1 MSFFWYMRI
10 WQDFVVFVLQ
20 FILQIAQ
27 IPLFIYTAISMC
39 VQKIMFKLSLAIR
52 VISLS
57 EKLLFCHQL
66 WHSSL
71 AYTCKTTDKLQQH
84 RLLSV
89 KALKL
94 TGSWLRQTM
103 MQRLRSLNLKYKK
116 KINTRTW
123 YFFISG
129 ELNFTS
135 ISMSQSLSILRLVID
150 CCFYRGAAVQFLS
163 NCLNISL
170 HIYFKLQFVV
180 SEGVNQGLHW

>member
-1 MSFFWYMRI
+1 
-10 WQDFVVFVLQ
+10 
-20 FILQIAQ
+20 
-27 IPLFIYTAISMC
+27 MC
-39 VQKIMFKLSLAIR
+39 VQKIMFKLSSAIR

-57 EKLLFCHQL
+57 EKLLLCHQL

-71 AYTCKTTDKLQQH
+71 AYTCKTTDKLLQ
-84 RLLSV
+84 RWLLSV

-103 MQRLRSLNLKYKK
+103 LQRLGSLNLKYKK

-135 ISMSQSLSILRLVID
+135 ICMSQSLSILRLVID
-150 CCFYRGAAVQFLS
+150 CCSYRGAAVQFLS
-163 NCLNISL
+163 NCLNISV
-170 HIYFKLQFVV
+170 HTYFKLQFVV

>member
-1 MSFFWYMRI
+1 MIFFWYMRI

-89 KALKL
+89 KVLKL

-103 MQRLRSLNLKYKK
+103 LQRGLWFENIKK

-135 ISMSQSLSILRLVID
+135 ISMSQSLSILRLAID
-150 CCFYRGAAVQFLS
+150 CCSYRGAAVQFLS
-163 NCLNISL
+163 NCLNISV
-170 HIYFKLQFVV
+170 HTYFKLQFVV

>member
-1 MSFFWYMRI
+1 MIFFWYMRI

-27 IPLFIYTAISMC
+27 IPLFIYAAISMC
-39 VQKIMFKLSLAIR
+39 VQKIMFKLSSAIR

-89 KALKL
+89 KAWKL

-103 MQRLRSLNLKYKK
+103 LQRLRSLNLKYKK
-116 KINTRTW
+116 KNKQNLILLHQWWIELYIN
-123 YFFISG
+123 
-129 ELNFTS
+129 
-135 ISMSQSLSILRLVID
+135 
-150 CCFYRGAAVQFLS
+150 
-163 NCLNISL
+163 
-170 HIYFKLQFVV
+170 
-180 SEGVNQGLHW
+180 

>member
-1 MSFFWYMRI
+1 MSFLWYIRI
-10 WQDFVVFVLQ
+10 WQGFVFFALQ

-27 IPLFIYTAISMC
+27 IPLFVCNSLVSMC

-57 EKLLFCHQL
+57 ETLLLCHRL
-66 WHSSL
+66 WHSSS
-71 AYTCKTTDKLQQH
+71 AYTCKTTDKLSKQC

-103 MQRLRSLNLKYKK
+103 LQRFFNLKIKK
-116 KINTRTW
+116 KINRIW
-123 YFFISG
+123 YFFING

-135 ISMSQSLSILRLVID
+135 NEYESISKHLTYSDRLLFLQR
-150 CCFYRGAAVQFLS
+150 CSSAV
-163 NCLNISL
+163 
-170 HIYFKLQFVV
+170 FV
-180 SEGVNQGLHW
+180 